1 MTAPL
6 LVRHP
11 APFRTESLFGYIL
24 RLSQENGYTTPWS
37 LLLLAKMAQHEAR
50 STGMKVAKLAQV
62 CNRPESEL
70 QSISYRWPDDHPRC
84 CRLLGH
90 LLTPWELVITK
101 PKLCPEC
108 VAEQGFIEAHF
119 DLALMTGCPVH
130 RRSLLSRCPGCM
142 RPLRWFRLGL
152 LECHCGASLRNA
164 DLPAISGAEADLLD
178 IIRRKILGL
187 AADRAYASGLPSSH
201 LEALELQALLSLVGT
216 LARRC
221 MIVDNDPDRRNSQR
235 IVSAAASV
243 LADWPNN
250 FFRLLRRI
258 AEGMPTNSSTGVAR
272 GRFSGIYR
280 PLFSLRGI
288 MPTAQGDF
296 LRIAFLDFI
305 RNDWKPAFIDQ
316 KLMRRLRTGQ
326 SERFISK
333 SAFARR
339 YGIDTR
345 AAARFLEEQGVPSR
359 TFRWGK
365 SKRKLIDSA
374 AARLS
379 PRLPG
384 KIYRV
389 RQAAAMIGI
398 SVGLLKCLKA
408 SGDFEVNHLISK
420 KKPGF
425 HELDI
430 EAFIQKLKKLAPPR
444 NPTDLSSPKYVRFAI
459 VARGWYGSVE
469 VKANIVRAV
478 LSRELPVVGSVDG
491 TVAGLL
497 VPYEEFQHL
506 AHDERAR
513 ASGDTRTLAETAR
526 QLECNTRS
534 IRRLV
539 ELGWLRPRPA
549 PKMLRITE
557 ESIAEFKKQ
566 YVSLVSIA
574 KAINS
579 RSWALKNFCKRCSLP
594 MLVAKQPNHRSSQ
607 AFIPA
612 ERKQE
617 LLCLRSGGTLKW
629 RSVRVGCEAAVC

>member
-1 MTAPL
+1 MTIPL

-11 APFRTESLFGYIL
+11 APFQTESLFGYIL
-24 RLSQENGYTTPWS
+24 RLSQENGYMTPWS
-37 LLLLAKMAQHEAR
+37 LLLLAQMGQHEVR
-50 STGMKVAKLAQV
+50 TTGMKVVKLAQA
-62 CNRPESEL
+62 CNRPQSEL
-70 QSISYRWPDDHPRC
+70 QCISYRWPDDHPRS

-90 LLTPWELVITK
+90 LLTPWELALTR

-119 DLALMTGCPVH
+119 DLALMTGCPLH

-142 RPLRWFRLGL
+142 RPLRWFRPGL

-164 DLPAISGAEADLLD
+164 DLPAISGAEPDLLD
-178 IIRRKILGL
+178 IIRRKTLGL
-187 AADRAYASGLPSSH
+187 NPGQEYASGLPASH
-201 LEALELQALLSLVGT
+201 LEVMELQALLSLVGT
-216 LARRC
+216 LGRRS

-235 IVSAAASV
+235 IVLAAAGV

-258 AEGMPTNSSTGVAR
+258 AEGMPTDSSTGVAR

-280 PLFSLRGI
+280 SLFSLRGI
-288 MPTAQGDF
+288 MPTTHGDF

-326 SERFISK
+326 SERFVSK
-333 SAFARR
+333 AALARR

-345 AAARFLEEQGVPSR
+345 AAARFLEDQGVPSK
-359 TFRWGK
+359 TIRWGK
-365 SKRKLIDSA
+365 SERKLVDSA
-374 AARLS
+374 AARLFLT
-379 PRLPG
+379 LPG

-398 SVGLLKCLKA
+398 SGELLKCLKA
-408 SGDFEVNHLISK
+408 SGDFEVNHLISRT
-420 KKPGF
+420 KPGF

-444 NPTDLSSPKYVRFAI
+444 NPGDLSTPKNVRFAI

-469 VKANIVRAV
+469 AKANIVRAV

-491 TVAGLL
+491 SVAGLL
-497 VPYEEFQHL
+497 VSYEGFQRL

-513 ASGDTRTLAETAR
+513 ANGDTRTLAEAAR
-526 QLECNTRS
+526 QLDCDPGAIRS
-534 IRRLV
+534 LV
-539 ELGWLRPRPA
+539 ELELLRARPV
-549 PKMLRITE
+549 RRGVRVTE
-557 ESIAEFKKQ
+557 ESIAEFKRR

-574 KAINS
+574 RTISTSSRALMRFCRNNS
-579 RSWALKNFCKRCSLP
+579 IRTV
-594 MLVAKQPNHRSSQ
+594 VAKRAYMNGPQ
-607 AFIPA
+607 AF
-612 ERKQE
+612 
-617 LLCLRSGGTLKW
+617 
-629 RSVRVGCEAAVC
+629 VRANQTQKLACFRQNAAVAMN